1 MGIKQFRDN
10 KNLEPKTTIFNQY
23 LEEFSSAMDDE
34 KYEEAK
40 SLYEKLKEMVSPDS
54 HESKILKLDMEMI
67 EADDKA

>member
-1 MGIKQFRDN
+1 
-10 KNLEPKTTIFNQY
+10 
-23 LEEFSSAMDDE
+23 MDDE